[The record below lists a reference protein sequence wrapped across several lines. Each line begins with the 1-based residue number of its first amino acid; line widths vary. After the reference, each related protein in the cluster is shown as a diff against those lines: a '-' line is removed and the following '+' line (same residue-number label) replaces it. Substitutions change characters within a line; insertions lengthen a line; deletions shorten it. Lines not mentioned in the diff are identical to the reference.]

1 MATTGKHVYQK
12 PNTVE
17 TYDRTH
23 GFTTSNN
30 EYIAAFKKFRDKT
43 ASTFAEI
50 VSQNLKDKEHFTI
63 LDVGA
68 GHGDFFLL
76 PLIEALANYKTMH
89 AVCMDNSKEMKKE
102 FEKRITLRPTIQSR
116 LQSEALKYNY
126 IMKDIDSMWLNDEKP
141 TDWIENSL
149 KDEKFNIILMMAL
162 LNHTMNWR
170 LILEFVL
177 ESFLSNDGYIVFSE
191 RNGIDSNILD
201 GNFSLIGN
209 SEKKPHENWKAI
221 WQCYYAE
228 RKRIARPWEPEISI
242 SDYGA
247 VISFLKSRGFTTALN
262 ENASWEVSY
271 QKEEIVSWLEE
282 PVFSNFQRSKS
293 EMLTESEIKMLASAV
308 EEKISEDQYTIQ
320 EGWRIIAL
328 RRT

>member
-1 MATTGKHVYQK
+1 MCVYQNK
-12 PNTVE
+12 NAVE
-17 TYDRTH
+17 IYDRTH
-23 GFTTSNN
+23 GFTTIDNK
-30 EYIAAFKKFRDKT
+30 YIAAFEQFRDET
-43 ASTFAEI
+43 ASSFAGI
-50 VSQNLKDKEHFTI
+50 VSQNLKDKDLNI

-76 PLIEALANYKTMH
+76 PLIEALANYKPMH
-89 AVCMDNSKEMKKE
+89 AVCMDNSREMEDE
-102 FEKRITLRPTIQSR
+102 FKKRIALRPTIQSL
-116 LQSEALKYNY
+116 LQSKDLEYNY

-141 TDWIENSL
+141 TNYINENSL
-149 KDEKFNIILMMAL
+149 KDDKFDIILMTAL

-170 LILEFVL
+170 LILEFIL
-177 ESFLSNDGYIVFSE
+177 ESLLSNDGYIVFSE

-228 RKRIARPWEPEISI
+228 RKRIGRPWEPEISI

-247 VISFLKSRGFTTALN
+247 VISFLKSRGFITALN

-282 PVFSNFQRSKS
+282 PVFSNFQRSLTKS
-293 EMLTESEIKMLASAV
+293 EILSESEIKMLASAV

>member
-1 MATTGKHVYQK
+1 MATSVYQNK
-12 PNTVE
+12 NSVE
-17 TYDRTH
+17 IYDRTH
-23 GFTTSNN
+23 GFTTIDNK
-30 EYIAAFKKFRDKT
+30 YIAKFEKFRDET
-43 ASTFAEI
+43 ASSFAKI
-50 VSQNLKDKEHFTI
+50 VRRCSDDKDYINI

-89 AVCMDNSKEMKKE
+89 AVCMDNSREMEDE
-102 FEKRITLRPTIQSR
+102 FKKRIALRPTIQSL
-116 LQSEALKYNY
+116 LQSEDWEYNY

-141 TDWIENSL
+141 TDWINKNSL
-149 KDEKFNIILMMAL
+149 KDERFDIILITAL

-177 ESFLSNDGYIVFSE
+177 ENLLSNDGYIILSE
-191 RNGIDSNILD
+191 RNGVDSNILD

-228 RKRIARPWEPEISI
+228 RKRIGRPWEPEISI

-247 VISFLKSRGFTTALN
+247 VISFLKSRGLTIALDK
-262 ENASWEVSY
+262 NANWEISY
-271 QKEEIVSWLEE
+271 QKKEIFSWLEE
-282 PVFSNFQRSKS
+282 PVFSNFQRS
-293 EMLTESEIKMLASAV
+293 LTDDEINELVKAV
-308 EEKISEDQYTIQ
+308 SKKISNNEYPIH